1 MKKTIVLVLAL
12 GTGVVFAEFKAGFA
26 RVDATP
32 PLGIPIVGY
41 FHKRI
46 ADGVL
51 DPLYLDCVAV
61 SDGTNNAL
69 IYCVSSLGLG
79 KAFMGKATPALTAA
93 TGVPRERIY
102 VHATHTHTGPAAWT
116 RSSFTK
122 EENSLVAGYVDTCI
136 AKMAEAGK
144 MALAD
149 MAPARIGVAK
159 TVCRSSSASAARVPP
174 TSPSSTSAPIPTPSA
189 ARNIRPT
196 GRESSAARLRRQ
208 SATG

>member
-1 MKKTIVLVLAL
+1 MPQKGMPLMRKTIILVLAL

-79 KAFMGKATPALTAA
+79 NSFMAQATPDARRRYRWA
-93 TGVPRERIY
+93 E
-102 VHATHTHTGPAAWT
+102 W
-116 RSSFTK
+116 RS
-122 EENSLVAGYVDTCI
+122 
-136 AKMAEAGK
+136 
-144 MALAD
+144 
-149 MAPARIGVAK
+149 
-159 TVCRSSSASAARVPP
+159 
-174 TSPSSTSAPIPTPSA
+174 
-189 ARNIRPT
+189 
-196 GRESSAARLRRQ
+196 
-208 SATG
+208 